1 MAKGV
6 APSGAAPFVF
16 LSMESTVW
24 LMNRARTLSRAPLV
38 YEVFEDYLIVLVV
51 TVEGH
56 YRDK

>member
-1 MAKGV
+1 MNIRLSFLASSLLKGRGGDV
-6 APSGAAPFVF
+6 Y
-16 LSMESTVW
+16 
-24 LMNRARTLSRAPLV
+24 SRHITAHDRIV